1 MPLDNN
7 IGGAGATPGTYAV
20 GPQSSTIL
28 VDSGGNVVDAVT
40 ISATESIYGV
50 DFQFTVPRS
59 AWDAAAGIA
68 AAGAGG
74 AGNTGTAALELGS
87 QYAAVIQAFGELAP
101 VVAISYQRGINKQN
115 LLIDQLVVTVTDP
128 AGLSSIDVV
137 VPLDPAQESASNN
150 LILATAAGITT
161 VANAA

>member
-1 MPLDNN
+1 MPLDNS
-7 IGGAGATPGTYAV
+7 IGGAGATPGTYTV

-59 AWDAAAGIA
+59 AWNAAAGIV

-74 AGNTGTAALELGS
+74 AGASTAALELGS
-87 QYAAVIQAFGELAP
+87 QYAALIQAFGELAP
-101 VVAISYQRGINKQN
+101 VVAISYQRGINAQN

-128 AGLSSIDVV
+128 TGASSIDVV
-137 VPLDPAQESASNN
+137 VPLDPNQESASNN